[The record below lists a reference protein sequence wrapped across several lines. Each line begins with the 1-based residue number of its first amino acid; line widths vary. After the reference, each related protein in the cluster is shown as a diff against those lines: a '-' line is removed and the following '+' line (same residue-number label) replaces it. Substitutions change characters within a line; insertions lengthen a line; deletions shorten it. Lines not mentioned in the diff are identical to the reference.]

1 MLYNILL
8 YWVKAPSFDGCRY
21 CLASCVYARTT
32 PDFGGCSN
40 SKKALRRL
48 SSKVCF
54 EQRKTFLAAQF
65 RSHVQSSNQAA
76 KTLHNL
82 RRYRGRGHPP
92 FEPSQK
98 EMSVP
103 PKIFILQKSTLTVND
118 PLQYQNYLL
127 SLHQLSKQAT
137 RAYIS
142 PPGFVGSFFVAQNNR
157 YGHRNSSKTRSTQK
171 ENGVAHRAK
180 VRQTFRLSRE

>member
-1 MLYNILL
+1 MLYNILS
-8 YWVKAPSFDGCRY
+8 YWVKAPSFNGCRC

-54 EQRKTFLAAQF
+54 EQLKTFLAAQF

-76 KTLHNL
+76 KTLHNF

-92 FEPSQK
+92 
-98 EMSVP
+98 
-103 PKIFILQKSTLTVND
+103 
-118 PLQYQNYLL
+118 
-127 SLHQLSKQAT
+127 
-137 RAYIS
+137 
-142 PPGFVGSFFVAQNNR
+142 
-157 YGHRNSSKTRSTQK
+157 
-171 ENGVAHRAK
+171 
-180 VRQTFRLSRE
+180 LSRRKKRCQYRQKFLFYKNQH

>member
-65 RSHVQSSNQAA
+65 RSHVQSSNQDGN
-76 KTLHNL
+76 KGIINL
-82 RRYRGRGHPP
+82 DSLRG
-92 FEPSQK
+92 
-98 EMSVP
+98 VP
-103 PKIFILQKSTLTVND
+103 PTPPLEIADFCMSPPPEIFIL
-118 PLQYQNYLL
+118 
-127 SLHQLSKQAT
+127 
-137 RAYIS
+137 
-142 PPGFVGSFFVAQNNR
+142 
-157 YGHRNSSKTRSTQK
+157 
-171 ENGVAHRAK
+171 
-180 VRQTFRLSRE
+180 